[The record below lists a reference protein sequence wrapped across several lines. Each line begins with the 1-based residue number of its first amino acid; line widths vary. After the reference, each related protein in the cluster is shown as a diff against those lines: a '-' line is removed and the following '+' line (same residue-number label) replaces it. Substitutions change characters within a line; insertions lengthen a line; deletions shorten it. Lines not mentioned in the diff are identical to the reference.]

1 MPRIKVFINFA
12 VMKKLQNTLPG
23 LMLIIMFALT
33 GLSGCQ
39 IFPSQQPEQGDI
51 DHSPRD
57 RRIGVIQSLGSVKTS
72 SQGTNLLIMD
82 DGTTILLKSL
92 AINLDD
98 SKYLAKKVEVSGLL
112 TYTTGDNK
120 QIMEVESIDILD
132 DAPVVTQQSAAVSW
146 REYVNAGLG
155 FSVKYRDDFTVD
167 ESGQF
172 VTFTR
177 AVSPDAIAVSSTEER
192 TPGIDEPLEHTISLS
207 ATSHDSGKTL
217 LGDVLKLTNDNPTT
231 LLAAGIS
238 KSKIGLDGISAYKKI
253 SPESQSVHFYF
264 DADGKFFE
272 VSYQGG
278 GDSQSIEDQ
287 NVFYDFLAS
296 FKLMNGTPAT
306 NDSDAEVDDTVN
318 NVPEKTSPTAPTP
331 SPSPAPAPTPEPE
344 PDVTPAV
351 TPTPSPE
358 PVTESTTSVGATQE
372 LLPGY
377 SSFTSTGYKFALQY
391 PKSWYFGQSTT
402 DESGVIRRYDFGS
415 KPVDEE
421 PGIVKLDIVSGSA
434 PSGTSVTVDGKTL
447 IQTTNGDTVSYYYKG
462 ENGRLYRVSGPSSMD
477 GSLKNMISTIEEQ

>member
-1 MPRIKVFINFA
+1 MPRIKVFIHFA
-12 VMKKLQNTLPG
+12 IMKKLQNTLPG

-39 IFPSQQPEQGDI
+39 IFSSQQPEQGDI

-57 RRIGVIQSLGSVKTS
+57 RRIGVIQSLGSVKTN

-98 SKYLAKKVEVSGLL
+98 AKYLAKKVEVSGLL

-132 DAPVVTQQSAAVSW
+132 DAPVVTQQSAAVTW

-177 AVSPDAIAVSSTEER
+177 DVSPDAVMMPSTEE
-192 TPGIDEPLEHTISLS
+192 TVPETDVPLNHTISLS
-207 ATSHDSGKTL
+207 ATSHDSSKTL

-238 KSKIGLDGISAYKKI
+238 KSKIGQEGISAYKQI
-253 SPESQSVHFYF
+253 SAESQSVHFYF
-264 DADGKFFE
+264 DADGKFFQ
-272 VSYQGG
+272 VTYQGG

-296 FKLMNGTPAT
+296 FKLMNGAPAAQD
-306 NDSDAEVDDTVN
+306 NDADVDDTVN
-318 NVPEKTSPTAPTP
+318 NVPEKTTPAAPTP
-331 SPSPAPAPTPEPE
+331 VPTPIPSPTPAAEPE
-344 PDVTPAV
+344 PVVRAPV
-351 TPTPSPE
+351 PSTPSP
-358 PVTESTTSVGATQE
+358 VSESPSAGATQE

-402 DESGVIRRYDFGS
+402 DETGVIRRYDFGT

-421 PGIVKLDIVSGSA
+421 PGNVKLDIVSGSA
-434 PSGTSVTVDGKTL
+434 PAGTSVNVDGKTL
-447 IQTTNGDTVSYYYKG
+447 VKTTGGDTVSYYYKG

-477 GSLKNMISTIEEQ
+477 GSLMNMISTIEEQ